1 MHRND
6 SSVGG
11 VEIVVGGAARES
23 DECGGG
29 AACGVE
35 AWEHGGTE
43 SGASVLYPAREPLRN
58 MDRAPH

>member
-43 SGASVLYPAREPLRN
+43 S
-58 MDRAPH
+58 RAGHDGGNILLLILCVHMS